1 VKDAAQARRLLAIAA
16 VSGCDQESAGL
27 GTYCTGV
34 LRRHGRGHENL
45 TASPKWRLM
54 PRHLQHIAASRP
66 LGGDTFWVGQLDHQV
81 LCLDLDPGN
90 MAVDEDCVLNLRGL
104 LEVVSN
110 KKRRGRTRKMQELTT
125 DHLHFVLLTVLR
137 IQPLSRPASVRWPE
151 RGAWPCS
158 HGRKYPAQQSS
169 TSPNAKTARS
179 PARTSHLTRSATFAL
194 AQRVRSSPRPVRS

>member
-1 VKDAAQARRLLAIAA
+1 MR
-16 VSGCDQESAGL
+16 SGERGSQN
-27 GTYCTGV
+27 V
-34 LRRHGRGHENL
+34 LHGRVEADGRGHENL

-90 MAVDEDCVLNLRGL
+90 MGVDEDCVLNLRGL

-137 IQPLSRPASVRWPE
+137 IATQSASQRSVAR
-151 RGAWPCS
+151 AW
-158 HGRKYPAQQSS
+158 RMALF
-169 TSPNAKTARS
+169 ARS
-179 PARTSHLTRSATFAL
+179 
-194 AQRVRSSPRPVRS
+194 